1 MYAYGKETTKRER
14 EKDALL
20 CFGFS
25 SACSDDYRRSRPL
38 RIYCDVVR
46 DDAAIIPLRPPG
58 LHPLG
63 RNDWKNIPQYLDVHL
78 SLLCLSAPGEMW
90 DKRSVGE
97 KVRLWA
103 ETHAADG
110 PETRSEY
117 WAWQSSPR
125 GLPGRRGSGAKL
137 HGQVFPASRVSIGCS
152 SQYVTGDELAQSC
165 RSVTESIRV
174 CLGFGRLLSWIFMAQ
189 GFLCCSD
196 WKKISP
202 FLPVYFWHQLSKLI
216 FLYLE
221 QLWSSYRKFLLR
233 DKFFVIWHS
242 WPWMIHARSKNFSK
256 KCDKKHVCRWLKTLC
271 FKQST

>member
-1 MYAYGKETTKRER
+1 M
-14 EKDALL
+14 
-20 CFGFS
+20 
-25 SACSDDYRRSRPL
+25 
-38 RIYCDVVR
+38 R
-46 DDAAIIPLRPPG
+46 DDAAIIPLHPPG

-137 HGQVFPASRVSIGCS
+137 HGLVFLASR
-152 SQYVTGDELAQSC
+152 LN
-165 RSVTESIRV
+165 
-174 CLGFGRLLSWIFMAQ
+174 RLLISICDWGWISAVMPLRITDRFEFVWALADCCHEFLWRKDFFVVQIEKNTSPFSLSIFGSSCQNWIF
-189 GFLCCSD
+189 
-196 WKKISP
+196 P
-202 FLPVYFWHQLSKLI
+202 
-216 FLYLE
+216 
-221 QLWSSYRKFLLR
+221 LWSSFEVHTENSYCVTN
-233 DKFFVIWHS
+233 FFVIWDS

-256 KCDKKHVCRWLKTLC
+256 KLDKKHVCRWLKTLC
-271 FKQST
+271 FKQCIYSAATMCASPKMLLHKSA